1 VRTRVGM
8 MAATVAF
15 ALAGAPLTSASAL
28 HAPFSGVASKTSS
41 VSPSGHARG
50 HHTFK
55 MRDRFAREV
64 TRYGDADTS
73 VYHIKHVTE
82 LQYRLRWA
90 GFLHSKITTRFGK
103 KTRRAV
109 KHYQRSEQL
118 PVTGVATHRTW
129 AHLLRDTV
137 RHRGQIPRICKRA
150 GWHACYDRKMHQV
163 TLWHNGRLHN
173 TWLVRGGDYYAP
185 TRVGNYHVFMRDKN
199 HVSGIT
205 GTPMPYAQFFDG
217 GEALHGSVFMMNP
230 FVDHSLGCVNMYL
243 QDARQLWRLT
253 AHKRLYVSVY
263 GAWS

>member
-1 VRTRVGM
+1 MRSRIGVCAT
-8 MAATVAF
+8 AATFAVVA
-15 ALAGAPLTSASAL
+15 APLSSTAAPAAAVGSRITSPVTAAQLNSAA
-28 HAPFSGVASKTSS
+28 HHHPFS
-41 VSPSGHARG
+41 
-50 HHTFK
+50 

-64 TRYGDADTS
+64 TRHGDADTS
-73 VYHIKHVTE
+73 VYHIEHVTE

-90 GFLHSKITTRFGK
+90 AVLHSKITTHFGA
-103 KTRRAV
+103 KTRMAV
-109 KHYQRSEQL
+109 KRYQRSERL

-137 RHRGQIPRICKRA
+137 RHRGQIPRLCKRS

-163 TLWHNGRLHN
+163 TLWHNGKLHN
-173 TWLVRGGDYYAP
+173 TWLVRGGDYYTQ
-185 TRVGNYHVFMRDKN
+185 TRVGHHRVYMRDKN

-243 QDARQLWRLT
+243 KDARQLWRMT
-253 AHKRLYVSVY
+253 SKRRLYVSVY